1 VVSCQSLQVS
11 RVSRLRKVILHFR
24 RPASTGRAT
33 ALNDRIFMPD
43 KHPVQR
49 TEAYRMS
56 PHTSHSDGPS
66 TSSSSFE
73 PVEAA
78 ARPARTPWGGPVPAA
93 GGRRH
98 AALRDGV
105 LPDSDHRLDP
115 FPWGNL
121 CQKHSLWKVKPCRVF
136 ATLGISMTEIIFTI

>member
-33 ALNDRIFMPD
+33 ALNNRIFMPD

-56 PHTSHSDGPS
+56 PHASHSDGPS

-78 ARPARTPWGGPVPAA
+78 PRPAPLHGEALYQQQVDEDMQLFGTESYLTLTTGLIPSPA
-93 GGRRH
+93 R
-98 AALRDGV
+98 
-105 LPDSDHRLDP
+105 
-115 FPWGNL
+115 NL

-136 ATLGISMTEIIFTI
+136 ATLGISMTEIIFMI